1 MSIDLAER
9 SAEILTRCLYA
20 NIATSSEDIPW
31 NSPVTAIPDPA
42 LTFYWSSWAQAVHS
56 RNIAANPRAFL
67 TFYDSTRA
75 RGTNNL
81 RCVYLQCEAGEVT
94 DADEAEK
101 AFALLYPDDVLTNKT
116 VDLTSFLGE
125 GIKRFYRATP
135 MQAWL
140 NSLSEKE
147 LEPSTLK
154 MRTEVSLDALKAALK

>member
-1 MSIDLAER
+1 MSVDLAER
-9 SAEILTRCLYA
+9 SAEILTHCLYA
-20 NIATSSEDIPW
+20 NIATSHHDQPW

-67 TFYDSTRA
+67 TFYDSTRV

-101 AFALLYPDDVLTNKT
+101 AFALLYPDET
-116 VDLTSFLGE
+116 VDLSSFLGE

-135 MQAWL
+135 LKAWL

-147 LEPSTLK
+147 LAPDTLK
-154 MRTEVSLDALKAALK
+154 MRTEVSLEAIKAALK

>member
-1 MSIDLAER
+1 MSVDLAER
-9 SAEILTRCLYA
+9 SADILAHCLYA
-20 NIATSSEDIPW
+20 NIATAQDDVPW
-31 NSPVTAIPDPA
+31 NTPATVIPDPA

-56 RNIAANPRAFL
+56 RNIAANPRAFI

-94 DADEAEK
+94 SADEAEK
-101 AFALLYPDDVLTNKT
+101 AFGLLYPDET
-116 VDLTSFLGE
+116 VDLSGFMGD

-135 MQAWL
+135 KLAWL

-147 LEPSTLK
+147 LAPDTLK
-154 MRTEVSLDALKAALK
+154 MRTEVSLEAIRAALK

>member
-1 MSIDLAER
+1 MSVDLAER
-9 SAEILTRCLYA
+9 SAEILTHCLYT
-20 NIATSSEDIPW
+20 NIATSHHDQPW

-67 TFYDSTRA
+67 TFYDSTRV

-101 AFALLYPDDVLTNKT
+101 AFALLYPDET
-116 VDLTSFLGE
+116 VDLSSFLGE

-135 MQAWL
+135 LKAWL

-147 LEPSTLK
+147 LAPDTLK
-154 MRTEVSLDALKAALK
+154 MRTEVSLEAIKAALK